1 MDAGIKLII
10 IKSILINNVIL
21 KHLWDMLIETDYIN
35 K

>member
-10 IKSILINNVIL
+10 IKSIIINNGIL
-21 KHLWDMLIETDYIN
+21 KYLSDMLTETDYIN